1 MTSLSTKHEF
11 RRNRRMIAINIEWEG
26 PLTVETAKAQSGNDD
41 YGVYQ
46 LYGRH
51 PVYGPLPRT
60 LVYIGKDQEST
71 FRQRIHA
78 HHVKEWVGTTAIVFV
93 GRFAG
98 KQQPTNLQWSKQID
112 EVEKLLIY
120 AHSPAWN
127 LKTLMI
133 FRFVIS
139 IFSTGEI
146 MVNYF
151 RKSPRF
157 AITILG
163 TICPKV

>member
-1 MTSLSTKHEF
+1 
-11 RRNRRMIAINIEWEG
+11 MIAINIEWEG
-26 PLTVETAKAQSGNDD
+26 PLTVETAKALSGNDD

-60 LVYIGKDQEST
+60 LLYIGKAQEST
-71 FRQRIHA
+71 FGQRIHA

-127 LKTLMI
+127 SKNINDFQVRDLHI
-133 FRFVIS
+133 FNWGNYGQLLPEIS
-139 IFSTGEI
+139 K
-146 MVNYF
+146 VRYNYF
-151 RKSPRF
+151 GNNLPEGLARF
-157 AITILG
+157 TL
-163 TICPKV
+163 